1 MGPWRFS
8 YCQLALSILLLG
20 VAGGCGSDGDYSPG
34 DSPPVTEKLALAE
47 STYWGGSV
55 CGDGATHGR
64 AMALDAAGCV
74 YLAGETQ
81 SPSFPVKNPVQGVA
95 GGGSAGFV
103 TKFTADGQ
111 AVVYSTLVG
120 SSGSHEWCTG
130 IAVDAAGNAVVVGLA
145 GAADFPLRDPIY
157 DTFTDEWECGFL
169 LGIAPSGGSL
179 NFSTLIPQG
188 VPTAVALGPDGA
200 IYLATSSN
208 HVLKVS
214 ADGRRL
220 LYDFQLD
227 EASRG
232 TWIEAISVDGLG
244 RVWLTGYADSGFT
257 PLLNPLQPA
266 VSLHGDEA
274 LVARVNAAGTA
285 LDFSTLLG
293 GTDEDFGQRIAL
305 GGDGL
310 VYVLGSTNSRDFPV
324 RNAANGRGHGDYD
337 GFLVKIDPEASRLLY
352 ATYVGGDGE
361 DHLAGLAVTA
371 TGEVWIAGL
380 TTSSDL
386 PVTGSYQDHLAG
398 VKDALLAKLSADGA
412 HWLAMSYFGGSQTAN
427 HSEVG
432 ADWCTDLALG
442 GDGKVYLTGETYSS
456 DFPLKSALD
465 PVYSLP
471 KAFLAEFREL

>member
-1 MGPWRFS
+1 
-8 YCQLALSILLLG
+8 LALSILLLG
-20 VAGGCGSDGDYSPG
+20 VAGGCRDDEGSSSHDD
-34 DSPPVTEKLALAE
+34 PVMTVRLALAA

-55 CGDGATHGR
+55 CGDGATHGK
-64 AMALDAAGCV
+64 AVALDAAGCV

-81 SPSFPVKNPVQGVA
+81 SPSFFIKNPVQGPA
-95 GGGSAGFV
+95 GGGSGGFV

-111 AVVYSTLVG
+111 AVVYSTLIG

-130 IAVDAAGNAVVVGLA
+130 IAADAAGNAVVVGLA

-157 DTFTDEWECGFL
+157 DTFTDEWTCGFL
-169 LGIAPSGGSL
+169 LGIAPSGGAL

-200 IYLATSSN
+200 IYLATRDN

-220 LYDFQLD
+220 LFDFLID
-227 EASRG
+227 DAFNG
-232 TWIEAISVDGLG
+232 TWIEAIAVDGSG
-244 RVWLTGYADSGFT
+244 RVWLTGYADSGFS

-266 VSLHGDEA
+266 FSLHGDEV

-285 LDFSTLLG
+285 LDFSALLG
-293 GTDEDFGQRIAL
+293 GTGEDFGQRIVL
-305 GGDGL
+305 GTDGL
-310 VYVLGSTNSRDFPV
+310 VYVLGSTNSSDFPV
-324 RNAANGRGHGDYD
+324 KNAVDGSWNGDTD
-337 GFLVKIDPEASRLLY
+337 GFLVKIDPAASRLVY
-352 ATYVGGDGE
+352 ATYVGGAGE
-361 DHLAGLAVTA
+361 DRLAGLAVTA
-371 TGEVWIAGL
+371 AGEVWIAGL
-380 TTSSDL
+380 TTSHNL

-398 VKDALLAKLSADGA
+398 VKDAFLAKLPADGA

-432 ADWCTDLALG
+432 ADWGTDLVLG
-442 GDGKVYLTGETYSS
+442 HNGQIYLVGETFSS
-456 DFPLKSALD
+456 DFPLQRAID